1 MSKKITSVEELLK
14 RAKECEELIK
24 IRKKWKDLKD
34 LIKIKVGVPS
44 KEKLALENTNLV
56 IKAIIDLIEG
66 EEIENISLYK
76 TEFLGYGG
84 VFPSLEIIIPNKGNV
99 TFGNVEPQEAVRLI
113 KKYLKDTAEIEY
125 FLTDNDGTKEC
136 DH

>member
-99 TFGNVEPQEAVRLI
+99 TFGNVEPKEAVRLI
-113 KKYLKDTAEIEY
+113 KKYLKDTTEIEY

-136 DH
+136 NH